1 MPGCGQRPQAIH
13 DRPPPKIA
21 LFMSANENRL
31 HQAAGVVLVVLG
43 LGSAALLSYGFVVG
57 KNAYV
62 LPLAAFMAVLLA
74 AFWMRHPRRARVTLF
89 LSAIVSC
96 CYLAE
101 VILAVLLPFRP
112 ARASWEHGRDY
123 DFRTFHAVVRDLR
136 QGGSDAFSALL
147 PAPFLG
153 DWRQDWTTSALGGIS
168 SVTTV
173 LCNELGSYLIY
184 QSDEHGFHNPAGLW
198 GSGKV
203 DIAAV
208 GDSYTHGAC
217 VAPEQGFVS
226 LIRESY
232 PRTLNLGMGN
242 NGPLTELATVKEY
255 LAVLRPRVVLWF
267 FYEGNDL
274 IDLGK
279 ESSSSLLLKYL
290 RSDYR
295 QGLLDRQAE
304 IDRQLRTFGEES
316 LRLSEDFHPAWD
328 AISHRFGSGVFSSIL
343 RMQHLRGRIIQIFD
357 DPLGQTIPPQLA
369 QMGLFREVLAS
380 AQQTV
385 ASWEGKLYFVLLP
398 GWSLA
403 LSSETKQEVVYENV
417 HRTVKALGIP
427 MIDLVPVFR
436 THRDPLGLFVYPG
449 SHYNPEGHEVVR
461 DAVLT
466 RLNNVAPGGEIQ

>member
-1 MPGCGQRPQAIH
+1 M
-13 DRPPPKIA
+13 
-21 LFMSANENRL
+21 
-31 HQAAGVVLVVLG
+31 
-43 LGSAALLSYGFVVG
+43 
-57 KNAYV
+57 
-62 LPLAAFMAVLLA
+62 
-74 AFWMRHPRRARVTLF
+74 
-89 LSAIVSC
+89 
-96 CYLAE
+96 
-101 VILAVLLPFRP
+101 
-112 ARASWEHGRDY
+112 
-123 DFRTFHAVVRDLR
+123 
-136 QGGSDAFSALL
+136 
-147 PAPFLG
+147 
-153 DWRQDWTTSALGGIS
+153 
-168 SVTTV
+168 
-173 LCNELGSYLIY
+173 
-184 QSDEHGFHNPAGLW
+184 
-198 GSGKV
+198 
-203 DIAAV
+203 
-208 GDSYTHGAC
+208 
-217 VAPEQGFVS
+217 S

-232 PRTLNLGMGN
+232 RRTLNLGMGD

-304 IDRQLRTFGEES
+304 IDRQLRAFGEES

-343 RMQHLRGRIIQIFD
+343 RMRHLRGRIIQIFD

-369 QMGLFREVLAS
+369 RMGLFKEVLAS

-403 LSSETKQEVVYENV
+403 VSSETKQEVVYESV
-417 HRTVKALGIP
+417 RATVKELGIP
-427 MIDLVPVFR
+427 LIDLVPAFR
-436 THRDPLGLFVYPG
+436 THRDTPGLFVYPG

-461 DAVLT
+461 DAVLA
-466 RLNNVAPGGEIQ
+466 RLKNVVGGETQQSLSGR